1 MKIIVESGATKS
13 DWRVFDSEGNQVKRL
28 LLPGMNVSSM
38 NTEEVCGILSE
49 GLASIDDGPVEAFY
63 MYTAGVVTDEV
74 RERLAASVTGRTHCP
89 KVDIQND
96 LVGAARSL
104 FGTGSGIAAIMGTG
118 SNTCFFDGKSVSQ
131 KVYSGGFIIGDEGS
145 ASALGKMFLTDFL
158 KNRIPDDVADAFRK
172 EFDASYEGIVA
183 GVYKSPSPAKYLGGL
198 APFIVSHYDHPVIK
212 ALVDRNFEN
221 FINRSLLAYDT
232 AVYPVGVVGGF
243 GFACRDIFLPL
254 CEKAG
259 LRIATFSPEPINGL
273 IKLHIAADSPRL

>member
-13 DWRVFDSEGNQVKRL
+13 DWRVFDAGGNQVNRL

-38 NTEEVCGILSE
+38 KTEEVSGILSE
-49 GLASIDDGPVEAFY
+49 GLKAIGDGTVDAFY
-63 MYTAGVVTDEV
+63 MYTAGVVTDEI
-74 RERLAASVTGRTHCP
+74 RRRLTAAITEGSGCP
-89 KVDIQND
+89 EVDIQND

-118 SNTCFFDGKSVSQ
+118 SNTCFFDGKAVSQ
-131 KVYSGGFIIGDEGS
+131 NVYSGGFIIGDEGS

-183 GVYKSPSPAKYLGGL
+183 GVYKSPSPAKYLGSL
-198 APFIVSHYDHPVIK
+198 APFIVSHYDHPVIR
-212 ALVDRNFEN
+212 AMVDRNFEN
-221 FINRSLLAYDT
+221 FISRSLQAYDT
-232 AVYPVGVVGGF
+232 AAYPVGVVGGF

-254 CEKAG
+254 CGKAG
-259 LRIATFSPEPINGL
+259 LRITTFSPEPINGL
-273 IKLHIAADSPRL
+273 IKLHITDKI